1 MTLAEL
7 AYVGMTLVVFLIN
20 LLHLRI
26 YLRICSPEVAALFY
40 IVSKLL
46 PRFRELSEVSEVSDK
61 I

>member
-7 AYVGMTLVVFLIN
+7 SYVALTLVVFLNN
-20 LLHLRI
+20 LIHLRI
-26 YLRICSPEVAALFY
+26 YLRYAYPEVAILFY

-46 PRFRELSEVSEVSDK
+46 PRFRELSELSEE